1 MVIFLMFLSY
11 GYFVSFLKIKIVNYK
26 IYYNLKLSNIL
37 KYTPQFLR
45 NIKFNYSYNTYIF
58 YLRRLHEKLIG

>member
-1 MVIFLMFLSY
+1 MFLSY
-11 GYFVSFLKIKIVNYK
+11 GYFVSLLEIKIVHYK

-37 KYTPQFLR
+37 KHTPLFLR
-45 NIKFNYSYNTYIF
+45 NIKFKYRYNTYIF